1 MSQTSESQ
9 NIYCQVLGI
18 EVPSLAKVKDHREAI
33 TYSLLL
39 VALLEA
45 GGPLTLEQV
54 AERFAAVGVAP
65 YDRALKSLKR
75 CRPGRPPVHR
85 NGELYALDPHNDE
98 LDLWAFRLGLR
109 PPKVQRP
116 EPEPEPESEAEPE
129 ALPGPEVPVTLEEL
143 EEAFTGASLSVWS
156 DQRLAI
162 LLMEASGETL
172 DRQRASELLSRWVS
186 NHGKFSW
193 WRRWTNGAV
202 LENDEGHWFWNDR
215 QSSQVIKA
223 RKALRQRL
231 AKVRERPTRQLP
243 SPAEWEAM
251 TAQREARD
259 AAERQVLESL
269 RRCLLFAF
277 PHRDPGALLRL
288 DVASREMRFFM
299 AKDFAEAKADIES
312 YDWIGALEVFALVD
326 TLQIEVGARH
336 LAELG
341 PSQKTMAV
349 YETGRPLQLSA
360 ELMIRSC
367 SNLSQPLGNEKRM
380 RQFLR
385 QGKEAHLRNQMVKAM
400 TGLFTLYTYCKTH
413 GAARIRRGHVDER
426 LRVPWVHHVE
436 ETLHDLKVRAF
447 KEGLEIE
454 VDIGPHASLTNPW
467 RHTARLVVEPLGRW
481 SYGLRW
487 IDGWHAAGWVDETM
501 ILAARLVLSRQDS
514 NLPVN

>member
-1 MSQTSESQ
+1 MSQTFDVK

-45 GGPLTLEQV
+45 GEPQTLEQV
-54 AERFAAVGVAP
+54 AERFAAAGVAP

-85 NGELYALDPHNDE
+85 NGDLYALDPHNDE

-116 EPEPEPESEAEPE
+116 APEPEIEAEPKP
-129 ALPGPEVPVTLEEL
+129 LPGPEVPVTLEEL
-143 EEAFTGASLSVWS
+143 EEAFAAASLPGWS

-172 DRQRASELLSRWVS
+172 DRQRAAELLSRWVS
-186 NHGKFSW
+186 THGRFSW

-202 LENDEGHWFWNDR
+202 LENEDGQWFWNDR

-231 AKVRERPTRQLP
+231 AKVRQGPARQRP
-243 SPAEWEAM
+243 SAAEWAAM
-251 TAQREARD
+251 TAENETRD
-259 AAERQVLESL
+259 AAERQELESL

-277 PHRDPGALLRL
+277 PHRDPGAVLRL
-288 DVASREMRFFM
+288 DVASREMRCFM
-299 AKDFAEAKADIES
+299 ARDFADAKADIES

-326 TLQIEVGARH
+326 TLHLEVGARH
-336 LAELG
+336 LADLG
-341 PSQKTMAV
+341 PPQKTLAV
-349 YETGRPLQLSA
+349 YETGKPLQLSA

-367 SNLSQPLGNEKRM
+367 SNLSQPLGDEKRM

-385 QGKEAHLRNQMVKAM
+385 EGKEAHLRNQMVKAM

-413 GAARIRRGHVDER
+413 GTARIRRGHVDER

-436 ETLHDLKVRAF
+436 ETLHKLKARAF
-447 KEGLEIE
+447 EQGLEIE
-454 VDIGPHASLTNPW
+454 VDIGPHASLTKPW
-467 RHTARLVVEPLGRW
+467 RHTARLAVAQLGRW
-481 SYGLRW
+481 RYGLRW
-487 IDGWHAAGWVDETM
+487 IDGWHAGGWIDESM
-501 ILAARLVLSRQDS
+501 ILAARLVLSQEDS
-514 NLPVN
+514 GLPVN